1 MEDKLQACIARLRAM
16 QASGKL
22 SRGEWE
28 LLEEVIEELGAAHR
42 QVQRLRK
49 SSQRQVWRV
58 ITDVTGRV
66 AWKALLWYLGIDDGT
81 HQS

>member
-1 MEDKLQACIARLRAM
+1 MENNLDACIARLRAV

-28 LLEEVIEELGAAHR
+28 LLEEVVEELRAAHR
-42 QVQRLRK
+42 QVQLVRNA
-49 SSQRQVWRV
+49 SQRQVWRV